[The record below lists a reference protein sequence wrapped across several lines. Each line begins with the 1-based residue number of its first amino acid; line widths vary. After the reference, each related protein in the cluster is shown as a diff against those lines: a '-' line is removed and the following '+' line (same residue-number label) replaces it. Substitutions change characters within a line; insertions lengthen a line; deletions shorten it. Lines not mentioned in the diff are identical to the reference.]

1 MSIFL
6 RVSLVAFAVCAALG
20 LIPAAVLAARAR
32 RPSVFALT
40 LAAVVYVLFVLINAA
55 GRVR

>member
-20 LIPAAVLAARAR
+20 LIPAAVLAAKAR
-32 RPSVFALT
+32 KPSAFALA
-40 LAAVVYVLFVLINAA
+40 LAVVVYVLFVLIDAA